1 MRKVFSIFIAVAFA
15 ALLWYFFL
23 KPQDYKVNFE
33 AKAIPGTI
41 YETVKAWNQGLDSV
55 LPIDFESPEHFKQT
69 VMANDSVH
77 EYEWSV
83 SPINDSVSKVSVS
96 ITDPE
101 HSFNNKLAVPFS
113 DTDFEKGARKT
124 LLDFNDFLNGHIKSF
139 KVTIEGESEIFSSFC
154 ACVSLKT
161 TPEGKAKGMM
171 ANYNFLNS
179 ILLESEVKLNGPPF
193 VEVLDWDLK
202 NNMLSYNFCNP
213 IIRSEKLPDHPDIS
227 YKRIFPKKALKAIYN
242 GNYITSDR
250 AWYALLDYAKK
261 KNIAIEEK
269 PVEVFYN
276 NPNMGGNELEWKT
289 EVFMPLKE
297 LDE

>member
-1 MRKVFSIFIAVAFA
+1 MRKVFSIFIAVALA

-77 EYEWSV
+77 VYEWSV

-96 ITDPE
+96 IIDPE

-171 ANYNFLNS
+171 VNYNFLNS
-179 ILLESEVKLNGPPF
+179 ILLENEVQLNGPPF

-261 KNIAIEEK
+261 KNIAVEEK

>member
-1 MRKVFSIFIAVAFA
+1 MRKVFSIFIAVALA

-23 KPQDYKVNFE
+23 KPQDYKVSFE

-41 YETVKAWNQGLDSV
+41 YETVKAWNQGLDSI
-55 LPIDFESPEHFKQT
+55 LPMDFESPEHFKQI
-69 VMANDSVH
+69 VIVNDSVH
-77 EYEWSV
+77 VYEWIIS
-83 SPINDSVSKVSVS
+83 SINDSLSKVSVN

-101 HSFNNKLAVPFS
+101 HSFSNKLSVPFS
-113 DTDFEKGARKT
+113 DTNFEKGSRKR
-124 LLDFNDFLNGHIKSF
+124 LLDFNDFLNDHIKNF
-139 KVTIEGESEIFSSFC
+139 KVTIKGESEIFSSFC

-161 TPEGKAKGMM
+161 TPEEKAKGMM

-179 ILLESEVKLNGPPF
+179 ILLENDVKLNGPPF

-202 NNMLSYNFCNP
+202 NNTLSYNFCNP
-213 IIRSEKLPDHPDIS
+213 IIRSEKLPSNPNIS

-250 AWYALLDYAKK
+250 AWYALLDYAKS
-261 KNIAIEEK
+261 KNIDVEEK

-289 EVFMPLKE
+289 EVFMPYKVE
-297 LDE
+297 DE